1 MSVAIAVTHGIVPF
15 ACSLAASRVARRAS
29 LGTFSVQSLIFVH
42 VQWNSGHNVCISI
55 GLARLLTVKMIKN
68 GE

>member
-15 ACSLAASRVARRAS
+15 ACSLAASRVARRTS

-42 VQWNSGHNVCISI
+42 VQWNSGHNV
-55 GLARLLTVKMIKN
+55 
-68 GE
+68 